1 MLFKDIVKYLWH
13 CLTKRRQLPNS
24 HWELPLSSDTF
35 WPKECWGYVSENVTW
50 MFESQIGRIVK
61 AYIDDMVVKSKQVS
75 EPLKDL

>member
-1 MLFKDIVKYLWH
+1 
-13 CLTKRRQLPNS
+13 
-24 HWELPLSSDTF
+24 
-35 WPKECWGYVSENVTW
+35 